1 MGASIVTEAQQL
13 WIADDKT
20 GRRRFLTGERPFYIG
35 HLEKNDLAL
44 LDDMSIDGTQA
55 MIDKLRGYWCITPLS
70 EAIPTSLNGTRID
83 QPTAFNPGDRIGFGN
98 RTLTTGLS
106 GAESHEPVPTPR
118 TFDPAAG
125 ISGSFS
131 RTSMMEQK
139 IIGRDEAADIRLDH
153 PTVSRRHA
161 ALIFD
166 GDIIRLK
173 DLGSTNGT
181 FLEGEPVGAQSVPVR
196 DGQRI
201 DIGPLAFMVSGGTL
215 QPIVQKAGRPLL
227 VTQNLTYIVADRKTG
242 KDLKLLDDVSLS
254 IDTGT
259 FTCIIGES
267 GSGKST
273 LIRQLSGRVKAQN
286 GSITVRGLDLAQHF
300 DALKHDIAYVPQE
313 DLLHQDLTLG
323 EALTFTAR
331 LRLPVDQTPASVRK
345 AVQDALGAVD
355 LLERIDT
362 KISDLSGGQK
372 KRASLACELIT
383 RPSVLLLDE
392 VTSGLDEATDREVMR
407 LLKRLASE
415 GVTILCVTHTLANI
429 EDNADNLLVMARGG
443 IPAYFGSPAKA
454 GPHFKAARLG
464 QIFDRLESGGWKRM
478 GRSSAAPVQHGATGQ
493 HGKPSS
499 AKSRG
504 PLEVFRQIGILC
516 TRNAKLKLADRRGLG
531 LAGFQALIIGGLLGY
546 AFSDFGGGA
555 QEVQSQVSLLTL
567 LGMSSLW
574 IGCNSAS
581 QDIVGERIII
591 DRESDMGLSATAV
604 VLSKFI
610 VTGFYTVLQMAL
622 VIGLLTVG
630 AEDLPG
636 GIGPQFVLTAI
647 GGCVGVAIGLAISA
661 WCQTRDQANIVVPLA
676 LIPQLILAGTLVP
689 ALPDLGKTISEYAIS
704 AYWITE
710 GMQANFIHADGPITT
725 FDLSTSRPATLES
738 EKWETALLALGLHA
752 LGYLLAALRGV
763 ATRR

>member
-1 MGASIVTEAQQL
+1 VAEAQQL

-44 LDDMSIDGTQA
+44 LDDMSIDDTQA
-55 MIDKLRGYWCITPLS
+55 MVDKIRGYWCITPLS
-70 EAIPTSLNGTRID
+70 ESIATSLNGARID
-83 QPTAFNPGDRIGFGN
+83 QPTAFTPGDVIGFGS
-98 RTLTTGLS
+98 RSLSTGLS
-106 GAESHEPVPTPR
+106 DPVPADRPTSQP
-118 TFDPAAG
+118 TG
-125 ISGSFS
+125 MSGTYS

-139 IIGRDEAADIRLDH
+139 IIGRDETADIRLDH

-161 ALIFD
+161 ALVID
-166 GDIIRLK
+166 GDTIRLK

-181 FLEGEPVGAQSVPVR
+181 FLEGEPVGAQSVLVR
-196 DGQRI
+196 NGQRV
-201 DIGPLAFMVSGGTL
+201 DIGPLAFLVAGNTL
-215 QPIVQKAGRPLL
+215 TPIVQKAGRPLL

-242 KDLKLLDDVSLS
+242 KDLKLLDEVSLS

-259 FTCIIGES
+259 FICIIGES

-286 GSITVRGLDLAQHF
+286 GSITVRGLDLGQHF

-331 LRLPVDQTPASVRK
+331 LRLPVDQTAASVRK
-345 AVQDALGAVD
+345 AVRDALEAVD
-355 LLERIDT
+355 LYERIDT

-429 EDNADNLLVMARGG
+429 EDNVDNLLVMARGG
-443 IPAYFGSPAKA
+443 VPAFFGPPAKA
-454 GPHFKAARLG
+454 GSHFKTTRLG
-464 QIFDRLESGGWKRM
+464 QIFDRLESGEWKRM
-478 GRSSAAPVQHGATGQ
+478 GRSSGSQPPQGATGQ
-493 HGKPSS
+493 HGKVSP

-516 TRNAKLKLADRRGLG
+516 TRNAKLKLADRRGLL
-531 LAGFQALIIGGLLGY
+531 LALVQALIIGGLLGVS
-546 AFSDFGGGA
+546 FGDFGGGA
-555 QEVQSQVSLLTL
+555 QEVQSKISLLTL

-591 DRESDMGLSATAV
+591 DRERDMGLSALAV
-604 VLSKFI
+604 VMAKFL
-610 VTGFYTVLQMAL
+610 VTGIYTIGQMVIVVAL
-622 VIGLLTVG
+622 LALG
-630 AEDLPG
+630 AQELPG
-636 GIGPQFVLTAI
+636 GVVQQFALTAL

-689 ALPDLGKTISEYAIS
+689 ALPEIGKAVSEYAIS

-710 GMQANFIHADGPITT
+710 GMQANFIHADGPVTT
-725 FDLSTSRPATLES
+725 FDLSTSKPATLES
-738 EKWETALLALGLHA
+738 KAWETALMALGLHA